1 MKTGRN
7 IAKVIFTLLIMVGVI
22 TTTQAQYE
30 KEFAVES
37 FTRLEAD
44 GILKVYL
51 MSSDMHKIRV
61 ESKSPIDNVFD
72 LEVVD
77 GTMEIESKW
86 NTNGKSWK
94 QEALKVFIS
103 FVELRTIE
111 AKGMVDIESKNG
123 KLKGEKLNLELQG
136 ATQTKLDIEVDKL
149 NSEISGAAKLT
160 LSGKARHHTLEA
172 SGAANVKAYDLET
185 LSTNAEVSGASMA
198 YVNASEELTGS
209 SDGISQLHF
218 KDKPAR
224 LNIDKSGSVE
234 EMVRNGISKTHYKD
248 SVKVKVGK
256 FDVQVI
262 DSDTTVIKI
271 GRSQISIDNQGNIE
285 VGKDKRKRRFDGHWS
300 GFYLGVNGYM
310 TPDNELS
317 VPEVY
322 EELDLTYEKSINV
335 QLNVFE
341 QNFNLI
347 RERFGL
353 VTGLGFEWDNYR
365 FDNDVLLV
373 EENDGLAFE
382 EPNPDKSYEKSK
394 LVVSYLNLPL
404 FFEFQTNSGNN
415 ISSFHIGAGTI
426 GGLRIGSHS
435 KNIINGNKNKNRNDF
450 HLSPFKLDG
459 IVRIGWGKLNLY
471 TAYDMVPLFKDNK
484 GPELYPFNV
493 GIQLLGF

>member
-7 IAKVIFTLLIMVGVI
+7 IAKALFTLLILVGVI
-22 TTTQAQYE
+22 APTQAQYE

-37 FTRLEAD
+37 FTRLEAG
-44 GILKVYL
+44 GILKIYL
-51 MSSDMHKIRV
+51 MPSDTHKIRV
-61 ESKSPIDNVFD
+61 ESKSPVDNIFD

-86 NTNGKSWK
+86 ETNGKSWK

-111 AKGMVDIESKNG
+111 SEGMVDIESKNG

-136 ATQTKLDIEVDKL
+136 ATKTKLDIEVEKL
-149 NSEISGAAKLT
+149 NSEVSGAAKLT
-160 LSGKARHHTLEA
+160 LSGKARHHSLEA

-218 KDKPAR
+218 KDKPAN

-234 EMVRNGISKTHYKD
+234 EMVRDGVSKTHYED

-285 VGKDKRKRRFDGHWS
+285 VGKEKRKRRFDGHWS

-310 TPDNELS
+310 TPDNDLS
-317 VPEVY
+317 MPGVY

-347 RERFGL
+347 REKFGL
-353 VTGLGFEWDNYR
+353 VTGLGLEWNNYR

-373 EENDGLAFE
+373 EDNDGLAFE

-404 FFEFQTNSGNN
+404 FFEFQTNSDNN
-415 ISSFHIGAGTI
+415 ISSFHIGAGTL

-471 TAYDMVPLFKDNK
+471 AAYDMVPLFKDNK